1 MYNFPLKLS
10 FKKIAL
16 APQITVTDSSGQQLM
31 YVRQKLMK
39 LKEAIQVFSDNTR
52 SQELYTIGAD
62 RVIDFSAQY
71 HFRDTAGNHLGSVK
85 RQGMRS
91 IFKARYDIFEG
102 NTPVLHIE
110 EDNGFVKVM
119 DALFGEIPIVGIFSG
134 FFFNPTYSVKRN
146 DGTVVV
152 SIKKKP
158 ALFESEFT
166 IEEVVDIKDASEI
179 RTILA
184 IIMMVLMERSR
195 G

>member
-16 APQITVTDSSGQQLM
+16 APQITVTDASGQQLM

-39 LKEAIQVFSDNTR
+39 LKEAISVYSDNTR
-52 SQELYTIGAD
+52 TQQLYSIGAD

-71 HFRDTAGNHLGSVK
+71 HFRDASGNHLGSVK

-91 IFKARYDIFEG
+91 IFKARYDISDQSG
-102 NTPVLHIE
+102 PILHIE

-158 ALFESEFT
+158 AFLESEF
-166 IEEVVDIKDASEI
+166 IIDEVVDIKDASEI

-184 IIMMVLMERSR
+184 IIMMVLLERSR